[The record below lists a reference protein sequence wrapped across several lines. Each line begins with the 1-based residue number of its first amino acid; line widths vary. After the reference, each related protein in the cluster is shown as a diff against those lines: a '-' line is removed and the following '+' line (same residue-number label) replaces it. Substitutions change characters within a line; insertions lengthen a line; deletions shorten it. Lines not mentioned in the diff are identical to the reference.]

1 MEYDMPLPLSPEDAL
16 LMLKYQLITAYEIR
30 YGEYIPRYDDS
41 DPAGLIGDKERLPFI
56 IETLRVTKDDGE
68 YYTVPVIWDFLIE
81 KETGQIYKFYDG
93 LDKMLIPFDPLD
105 ENALSFAG

>member
-1 MEYDMPLPLSPEDAL
+1 MEYDMPLPLSDEDAL
-16 LMLKYQLITAYEIR
+16 RLLKYQLITAYEAT
-30 YGEYIPRYDDS
+30 YGEYTPRYDDPGS
-41 DPAGLIGDKERLPFI
+41 MAGDKERLPYI
-56 IETLRVTKDDGE
+56 IEILRITKDDGE

-81 KETGQIYKFYDG
+81 KETGRIYKFYDG